1 MPYVLAIRDGECR
14 GLHRLVTVK
23 IAVLTG
29 GGDAPGLNA
38 VIRGVVRQAT
48 EDGHE
53 VIGFRDGWRGVMEN
67 DWMAL
72 DVETCKGLLTRGGT
86 ILGTTRI
93 NPFMQE
99 EGRDLCRTTFD
110 IEGVDALI
118 SIGGEGTLSCTN
130 EMHRLGFPVI
140 GVPKTIDNDIGLTEF
155 TFGFATAVD
164 IATEAIGRLHTTAES
179 HDRVMVVEVMGRH
192 VGHIAT
198 WAGLAGGATVTLIPE
213 KPFDM
218 DEVCDSLRRRHESGK
233 YASIVVVA
241 EGAKPQPGSLDVP
254 DDTFDEFGHVKLGG
268 IGDLVASAI
277 TKKTGFETRT
287 TVLGYVQRGGEPSAF
302 DRVLATWFGI
312 EAARAAHEQDWGSMI
327 AYQSGAMTRVKIA
340 DAVSELKY
348 VNEELYDVAT
358 TFFA

>member
-1 MPYVLAIRDGECR
+1 MPNTV
-14 GLHRLVTVK
+14 HRLGSVK

-48 EDGHE
+48 ADGHE
-53 VIGFRDGWRGVMEN
+53 VIGFLDGWRGVMEN
-67 DWMAL
+67 ESMEL
-72 DVETCKGLLTRGGT
+72 TVQGCKGLLTRGGT
-86 ILGTTRI
+86 VLGTTRI
-93 NPFMQE
+93 NPFMQDD
-99 EGRDLCRTTFD
+99 GRDLCRATFD
-110 IEGVDALI
+110 NENIDALI
-118 SIGGEGTLSCTN
+118 AIGGEGTLSCAN
-130 EMHRLGFPVI
+130 EMYGLGFPVL

-213 KPFDM
+213 HPFDI

-241 EGAKPQPGSLDVP
+241 EGAKPKAGSLDVP
-254 DDTFDEFGHVKLGG
+254 EDTFDEFGHVKLGG
-268 IGDLVASAI
+268 IGHLLSDAI
-277 TKKTGFETRT
+277 TKRTGFETRT

-302 DRVLATWFGI
+302 DRVLATWFGV
-312 EAARAAHEQDWGSMI
+312 EAARAAHDQDFGSMI
-327 AYQSGAMTRVKIA
+327 AYQCGAMNRVRIA
-340 DAVSELKY
+340 DAVSGLKF
-348 VNEELYDVAT
+348 VNDDLYDVAS